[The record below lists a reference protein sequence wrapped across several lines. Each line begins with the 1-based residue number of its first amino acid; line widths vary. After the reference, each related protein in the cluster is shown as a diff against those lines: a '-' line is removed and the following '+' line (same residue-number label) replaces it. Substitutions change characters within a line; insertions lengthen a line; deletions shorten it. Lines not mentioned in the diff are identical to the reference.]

1 MTNQR
6 LLSVAC
12 SIVISVVLGA
22 SAASAQ
28 ISDGVVKI
36 GVLNDMSGTYSDLA
50 GPGSVVAAKM
60 AVEDF
65 GGKVM
70 GMPIEVISADHQNK
84 PDIAANKAR
93 EWFDTQKVDVIV
105 DLPTSSC
112 ALAVME
118 VANQKNKVTLISTGA
133 STRITNKNCNATNV
147 HWTYDT
153 YALAV
158 GTGKAVVANGG
169 DSWFFLTADY
179 AFGHSLEGD
188 TANIVTASGGKVLGK
203 VRHPFPN
210 ADFSSFLLQAQ
221 SSGAKIIGLANAG
234 ADTTNAIKQAKEFGI
249 TPNQTLAGLLVFV
262 TDVRSLG
269 LETAGGMMLTTGF
282 YWDRNDETRAWSDRF
297 KKIHGN
303 YPTMG
308 QAGVYASLMHYF
320 KAIEKAKTDEA
331 VATVNMMK
339 ELPVNVPMFATDGKV
354 RADGRMVHDMY
365 LAQVKTPAESKG
377 EWDYYK
383 IIRTI
388 PGDEAY
394 IPLEKSTCP
403 LVKK

>member
-1 MTNQR
+1 MRARQWT
-6 LLSVAC
+6 SVAVGM
-12 SIVISVVLGA
+12 ILALGA
-22 SAASAQ
+22 STASAE

-36 GVLNDMSGTYSDLA
+36 GVMNDMSGTYSDLA
-50 GPGSVVAAKM
+50 GPGSVVAAQM

-65 GGKVM
+65 GGKVL
-70 GMPIEVISADHQNK
+70 GKPIEIVNADHQNK

-93 EWFDTQKVDVIV
+93 EWFDADKVDAIV

-112 ALAVME
+112 ALAVE
-118 VANQKNKVTLISTGA
+118 GVAQQKNRVTLVSTGA
-133 STRITNKNCNATNV
+133 STKITNDACSPTNV

-158 GTGKAVVANGG
+158 GTGRAVVANGG
-169 DSWFFLTADY
+169 DTWFFLTADY
-179 AFGHSLEGD
+179 AFGHSLEED
-188 TANIVTASGGKVLGK
+188 TATVVKASGGKVLGE

-221 SSGAKIIGLANAG
+221 ASGAKIIGLANAG

-249 TPNQTLAGLLVFV
+249 TPKQTLAGLLVFI

-269 LETAGGMMLTTGF
+269 LETAQGMMLTTGF
-282 YWDRNDETRAWSDRF
+282 YWDRNDETRAWSKRF
-297 KKIHGN
+297 YERHKAQ
-303 YPTMG
+303 PTMA
-308 QAGVYASLMHYF
+308 QAGVYSAVMHYL
-320 KAIEKAKTDEA
+320 KAIEKAGTDEA
-331 VATVNMMK
+331 LATVNQMK
-339 ELPVNVPMFATDGKV
+339 AMPINDMFAKNGKIRV
-354 RADGRMVHDMY
+354 DGRMVHDMY
-365 LAQVKTPAESKG
+365 LVQVKAPAESKG

-383 IIRTI
+383 IVRTI

-394 IPLEKSTCP
+394 MPLDKSTCP

>member
-1 MTNQR
+1 MTRQHWIQATWKA
-6 LLSVAC
+6 LL
-12 SIVISVVLGA
+12 VVSLGATLA
-22 SAASAQ
+22 SAAV
-28 ISDGVVKI
+28 SDGVVKV
-36 GVLNDMSGTYSDLA
+36 GVLNDMSGTYADLA
-50 GPGSVVAAKM
+50 GPGSVVAAQM
-60 AVEDF
+60 AIDDF
-65 GGKVM
+65 GGKVL
-70 GMPIEVISADHQNK
+70 GMPIELISADHQNK
-84 PDIAANKAR
+84 ADIAANKAR
-93 EWFDTQKVDVIV
+93 EWFDTGKVDVIV

-118 VANQKNKVTLISTGA
+118 VANQKNRVTLVSTGA
-133 STRITNKNCNATNV
+133 STRMTNKNCTATNV

-158 GTGKAVVANGG
+158 GTGRAVVANGG
-169 DSWFFLTADY
+169 DTWFFLTADY

-188 TANIVTASGGKVLGK
+188 TAAVVKESGGKVLGT

-221 SSGAKIIGLANAG
+221 ASGAKIIGLANAG

-249 TPNQTLAGLLVFV
+249 TPKQTLAGLLVFI

-269 LETAGGMMLTTGF
+269 LETSQGMMLTTGF
-282 YWDRNDETRAWSDRF
+282 YWDRNDETRAWSKRF
-297 KKIHGN
+297 YERHKAQ
-303 YPTMG
+303 PTMG
-308 QAGVYASLMHYF
+308 QAGVYSSLMHYF
-320 KAIEKAKTDEA
+320 KAIEKAGTDEA
-331 VATVNMMK
+331 VATVNKMR
-339 ELPVNVPMFATDGKV
+339 ELPVNDGMFATNGKV

-365 LAQVKTPAESKG
+365 LAQVKSPAESKG

-383 IIRTI
+383 ILRTI

-394 IPLEKSTCP
+394 LPLEKSTCS